1 MITHFLFCF
10 LVASLRNKHHCII
23 KPICVG
29 FFSFLVH
36 HLSLPAP
43 WMVFL
48 FLRLL
53 LIVYK
58 WDPETPH
65 HSSFFPYVNSLR
77 MLISHASSSSCSCSL
92 FCSVLL
98 FSCSAS
104 VVCTFARAYIQ
115 GITRLS
121 PLTDGLSC
129 MCCMCAPFIFLSSFF
144 PSSFSVLH
152 FFPFFSPFC
161 RFPLFLQ
168 FLDIYLISLWFPVAP
183 AFLRTV
189 LILATFFRFLSC
201 SSHLFA
207 TNRCERDWCRISS
220 NTYWMFAFC
229 NIASINQRC
238 ADIRLTNL
246 QIKMQKG
253 AKKEPNIKWVFPL
266 SVL

>member
-144 PSSFSVLH
+144 SVIIFRSSL
-152 FFPFFSPFC
+152 FPFFFS
-161 RFPLFLQ
+161 
-168 FLDIYLISLWFPVAP
+168 
-183 AFLRTV
+183 
-189 LILATFFRFLSC
+189 FLSLSFIPSIFRYLSHFSLIPSGTRFFTNC
-201 SSHLFA
+201 SYSRNVFQISFLFVSSFCDKSMRKRLVPHQQQHLL
-207 TNRCERDWCRISS
+207 DV
-220 NTYWMFAFC
+220 
-229 NIASINQRC
+229 
-238 ADIRLTNL
+238 RLL
-246 QIKMQKG
+246 
-253 AKKEPNIKWVFPL
+253 
-266 SVL
+266 